1 MKKIVSIIMVLSLM
15 VLAACSMDS
24 GLTDDKKEKKDS
36 MKDVKVGV
44 SISTLNNPF
53 FVSLKDGIEKE
64 AKEKGMKVTV
74 VDAQDDTA
82 KQISGIEDLILQKVD
97 VLLVNPTDSAAISSA
112 VKDAND
118 AGIPVITIDRSSDE
132 GDIETFI
139 ASDNVA
145 GGEMAAE
152 YLVKEL
158 GEKAKVVELEGV
170 SGASATRERGKG
182 FHNIA
187 DKQLEVLTS
196 QTAEFDRTKGLNV
209 MENILQGNKDIQAVF
224 AHNDEMALGA
234 IEAIKA
240 AGKDIIVVGFDGND
254 DALKAVESGELKAT
268 IAQQPALIGEEAVNA
283 AEKILKGEKVDEKIS
298 VPLKLVT
305 KE

>member
-24 GLTDDKKEKKDS
+24 GLTDDKKEKKES

-254 DALKAVESGELKAT
+254 DALKAVENGELKAT

-283 AEKILKGEKVDEKIS
+283 AEKILKGDKVDDTIS